1 MGVKG
6 LAGGMSRAWRPND
19 PSNEARAKPRP
30 MDRSRRSERRTR
42 EAEHCLFDPIPGVG
56 EDVYRG
62 GNDDGEW
69 DGETCDD
76 IDLLR
81 VVRQLA

>member
-1 MGVKG
+1 
-6 LAGGMSRAWRPND
+6 
-19 PSNEARAKPRP
+19 
-30 MDRSRRSERRTR
+30 MDRSRRQGRLTR
-42 EAEHCLFDPIPGVG
+42 AAEQSLFDRIPGVG

-81 VVRQLA
+81 DVCRL